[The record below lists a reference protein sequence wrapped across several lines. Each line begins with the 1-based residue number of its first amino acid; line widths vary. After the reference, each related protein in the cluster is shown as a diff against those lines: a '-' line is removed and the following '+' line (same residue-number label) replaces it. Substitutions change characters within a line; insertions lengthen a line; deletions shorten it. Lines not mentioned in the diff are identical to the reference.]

1 LGSYPKSSILQNG
14 MSNEDKNAEN
24 NEEKTKAKVEFS
36 QAYQSGQA
44 AFEGGE
50 YRLAV
55 SYLQKAI
62 ALGMAQPHTPV
73 PRNSRL
79 GGEAQVWLVTAY
91 EASGDLPAAI
101 ELCRK
106 LTKHIHPE
114 VSKQAKRLLYILEA
128 PQLVRPA
135 SWMSEIPD
143 LGNISDRPSEKSWGS
158 SQGSIKKS
166 TPLAASPEKPV
177 DLSQVNTQDNNF
189 IWVAIMGAIALLVS
203 LGISTR

>member
-1 LGSYPKSSILQNG
+1 
-14 MSNEDKNAEN
+14 MSNEESQAEKNKEKAE
-24 NEEKTKAKVEFS
+24 FY

-62 ALGMAQPHTPV
+62 ALGMAQPDTPV

-79 GGEAQVWLVTAY
+79 GGEAQAWLVTAY
-91 EASGDLPAAI
+91 EASGDLLAAI

-106 LTKHIHPE
+106 LTKHPHPE
-114 VSKQAKRLLYILEA
+114 ISKQGKRLLYILEA

-143 LGNISDRPSEKSWGS
+143 LADITESLDQGWGS
-158 SQGSIKKS
+158 GQSGKKS
-166 TPLAASPEKPV
+166 SLPSAPKIAPRPL
-177 DLSQVNTQDNNF
+177 DLSQVNTQDNKF
-189 IWVAIMGAIALLVS
+189 IWVAIMGAIALLAGWGW
-203 LGISTR
+203 LTR

>member
-1 LGSYPKSSILQNG
+1 
-14 MSNEDKNAEN
+14 MN
-24 NEEKTKAKVEFS
+24 NEEEKNKGKIEFH

-44 AFEGGE
+44 AFESGE

-62 ALGMAQPHTPV
+62 ALGMAQPYTPV

-79 GGEAQVWLVTAY
+79 GGEAQIWLVTAY

-106 LTKHIHPE
+106 LTKHPHPE
-114 VSKQAKRLLYILEA
+114 VSKQGKRLLYILEA

-135 SWMSEIPD
+135 SWMTEIPD
-143 LGNISDRPSEKSWGS
+143 LGDISDRPQEKSWGS
-158 SQGSIKKS
+158 SQGSGKKS
-166 TPLAASPEKPV
+166 TSRVAAPEKPI
-177 DLSQVNTQDNNF
+177 DLSQVNTKDNQF
-189 IWVAIMGAIALLVS
+189 IWVALMGAIVFLFS
-203 LGISTR
+203 LGIFTR